1 MEGWRE
7 GGRKETQGETPG
19 GSSSALPDYFGNEK
33 TEAKPFEQNAE
44 NYPSFPNFFPSSS
57 IIQNCLAFL
66 KCLV

>member
-1 MEGWRE
+1 MHYLITLVM
-7 GGRKETQGETPG
+7 RKP
-19 GSSSALPDYFGNEK
+19 
-33 TEAKPFEQNAE
+33 EAKPFEQNAE